1 MEEFSMFQ
9 LEGHDKLLYIMLYSF
24 IRNLKTTRGKKCAS
38 EHNKGHSFCYWIIT
52 KTDDEREK
60 GKE

>member
-1 MEEFSMFQ
+1 MFQ
-9 LEGHDKLLYIMLYSF
+9 LEGHDKLLYIMSYSF
-24 IRNLKTTRGKKCAS
+24 IRNLKTRRGKNAQVRTQQ
-38 EHNKGHSFCYWIIT
+38 GSFILLFIIT